1 MLKDFSSLLL
11 SHSLYLCQ
19 ESNNVVAC
27 NFKMQQQLMPS
38 NSHRNWRPS
47 RLTRQRQCQT
57 KLESAPTCE
66 LESQCGCE
74 LRSIQLHCRQCSV
87 ELRQC
92 NCGLGCPN
100 CNVKGYQGIPQTGR
114 ERKSVNLIKRSQHAN
129 IMKQLIIF
137 TRKYSSCSFS

>member
-1 MLKDFSSLLL
+1 MALRHCVQVD
-11 SHSLYLCQ
+11 Q
-19 ESNNVVAC
+19 
-27 NFKMQQQLMPS
+27 QQQLPRTTF
-38 NSHRNWRPS
+38 NNVEQWGNGGYQVKEPHK
-47 RLTRQRQCQT
+47 TRQRQRQT

-114 ERKSVNLIKRSQHAN
+114 ERESVNLIK
-129 IMKQLIIF
+129 
-137 TRKYSSCSFS
+137 